1 MARYAGRAS
10 SDYHI
15 YLFFKDKNL
24 DEQAL
29 VSAISLQGF
38 TVVLPKYGLEGTIK
52 FDQQQLIENA

>member
-24 DEQAL
+24 DEQAI
-29 VSAISLQGF
+29 VSAISL
-38 TVVLPKYGLEGTIK
+38 
-52 FDQQQLIENA
+52 